1 MATAK
6 KPVRQ
11 IKPKVNTKK
20 PLPKKPLPTKKEIV
34 VKYIQFS
41 KRITA
46 FVLIFWAVYRGAQLA
61 VGVIEPSIADALVK
75 LSSGIDTVA
84 IAFGITYAGNSA
96 IEKALNA
103 YKEVQKMMYVNADD
117 DSSKD
122 ESSDKSSEESEEEN
136 DNG

>member
-1 MATAK
+1 MATIKRSTRPIRK
-6 KPVRQ
+6 KV
-11 IKPKVNTKK
+11 V
-20 PLPKKPLPTKKEIV
+20 PKKPLPTKKEIV

-46 FVLIFWAVYRGAQLA
+46 FVLIFWAIYRSAQLA

-84 IAFGITYAGNSA
+84 IAFGVAYSANSVC
-96 IEKALNA
+96 EKYLNVQ
-103 YKEVQKMMYVNADD
+103 KEIQKMMYVNVD

-122 ESSDKSSEESEEEN
+122 DDSNKTSEESEEEN
-136 DNG
+136 ENG

>member
-1 MATAK
+1 MAIGK
-6 KPVRQ
+6 R
-11 IKPKVNTKK
+11 PKRPIRKRTVSKK
-20 PLPKKPLPTKKEIV
+20 PLPSKAEMVI
-34 VKYIQFS
+34 KYVQFS

-46 FVLIFWAVYRGAQLA
+46 FVLIFWAVYRSAQLA

-84 IAFGITYAGNSA
+84 IAFGITYTGNSIA
-96 IEKALNA
+96 EKVMNA
-103 YKEVQKMMYVNADD
+103 HKEIQKMMYVNVDD

-122 ESSDKSSEESEEEN
+122 DSSDKFSEEETEEGN